1 MAAVVISMDHKPA
14 PSHPKAGSPL
24 SLSEALQQAHAHWNA
39 GQANQA
45 EILCRRI
52 LAAAPG
58 QADASH
64 LLGLIAHSYG
74 KPALALD
81 LLRQAC
87 RPSAAP
93 AVYLGNLAE
102 ICRQQGLLAEGEAAA
117 RQATQRDPG
126 LVMAWN
132 NLGIILQ
139 EAGHFAD
146 SIGCLERVVATH
158 PDNPE
163 ARNNLGNSYV
173 GMKRLHEAREQYLQ
187 ALAMRGDY
195 AEAHSNLAF
204 VLGELGEYDA
214 AASAALRAI
223 ECSPR
228 LANAYLNLA
237 GIEAARSQ
245 PHEALRWIE
254 ALLAFAPAHPKAL
267 ELRTRLRPE
276 CESPNAAARSTLPA
290 ASRAARTEQDT
301 QAAADSLPQ
310 DPQDPQDPQ
319 KLARHAS
326 GLLTQRQYAEAERL
340 LRAGINPRGAP
351 SVLWRLLGLA
361 VKHQGRVKEAAE
373 IQEMIATAMPGD
385 LSARFDLAET
395 RLLLGDFERG
405 WPEYRWRYSLSHTV
419 AMDRKVQRPR
429 WSGGRIAG
437 RTLLIHDE
445 QGYGDTLQ
453 FIRLVSAARDRSG
466 ARVVLEVHPDLL
478 PIAQRLVGSDA
489 FPRGQVPPPFD
500 EHCELMSL
508 PMAIGLR
515 MADLPCQVAYLS
527 ADEARVEKWRQR
539 LARLPRPW
547 VALAWAGRPTHSND
561 ANRSLA
567 LADLA
572 PLALPGITYLAIQKG
587 PAAAQAAA
595 APPGMNIVPL
605 DTEIADFEDTA
616 AILSLA
622 DLLISV
628 DSSPVHL
635 AGGLNRPAWVMLPF
649 LPDWRWLLHRSD
661 TPWYPSLRL
670 FRQHTPGDWKT
681 VLHDVSQALAKRFPG
696 SEA

>member
-1 MAAVVISMDHKPA
+1 MAHKPA
-14 PSHPKAGSPL
+14 PPDPKAGQLL
-24 SLSEALQQAHAHWNA
+24 SLPEALQQAHAHWNA
-39 GQANQA
+39 GQATQA
-45 EILCRRI
+45 ETMCRRI
-52 LAAAPG
+52 LAASPG

-64 LLGLIAHSYG
+64 LLGLIAHAYG

-87 RPSAAP
+87 RASSAP
-93 AVYLGNLAE
+93 AGYFGNLAE

-139 EAGHFAD
+139 EAGRHAD
-146 SIGCLERVVATH
+146 SVICLERVVEIH
-158 PDNPE
+158 PHSPE
-163 ARNNLGNSYV
+163 ARNNLGNSYA
-173 GMKRLHEAREQYLQ
+173 GMNRLQDARDQYAR
-187 ALAMRGDY
+187 ALSMRDDY

-214 AASAALRAI
+214 AASAAQRAI
-223 ECSPR
+223 ECGPR

-237 GIEAARSQ
+237 GIEAARSR
-245 PHEALRWIE
+245 PHEALRWVE
-254 ALLAFAPAHPKAL
+254 ALLAFLPAHPPAL
-267 ELRTRLRPE
+267 ELRTRLRG
-276 CESPNAAARSTLPA
+276 ESGSANAMAGTLIHATPHQARAENEDKGKGGTDARPPA
-290 ASRAARTEQDT
+290 GAI
-301 QAAADSLPQ
+301 PP
-310 DPQDPQDPQ
+310 DPHD
-319 KLARHAS
+319 LARRAS
-326 GLLTQRQYAEAERL
+326 GLLTHRQYAEAERL
-340 LRAGINPRGAP
+340 LRAHIDPRGAP
-351 SVLWRLLGLA
+351 AALWRLLGLA
-361 VKHQGRVKEAAE
+361 VKYQGRVKEATE
-373 IQEMIATAMPGD
+373 IQTMLATTMPGD

-395 RLLLGDFERG
+395 LLLQGDFERG
-405 WPEYRWRYSLSHTV
+405 WTEYRWRYSLAHT
-419 AMDRKVQRPR
+419 AALDRKVQRPR

-453 FIRLVSAARDRSG
+453 FIRLVSAARARSG
-466 ARVVLEVHPDLL
+466 ARVVLEVHSDLL
-478 PIAQRLVGSDA
+478 PIARRLVGSDA

-515 MADLPCQVAYLS
+515 MADLPGQVGYLS
-527 ADEARVEKWRQR
+527 ADESRVAKWRQR
-539 LARLPRPW
+539 LAGLPRPW

-567 LADLA
+567 LADMA

-587 PAAAQAAA
+587 PAASQAAA
-595 APPGMNIVPL
+595 PPPGMNIVPL
-605 DTEIADFEDTA
+605 DAQIADFEDTA

-628 DSSPVHL
+628 DSAPVHL
-635 AGGLNRPAWVMLPF
+635 AGGLNRPAWVLLPF
-649 LPDWRWLLHRSD
+649 LPDWRWLLHRPD

-670 FRQHTPGDWKT
+670 FRQPAPGDWKT
-681 VLHDVSQALAKRFPG
+681 VLHDVGQALATHFPRYRP
-696 SEA
+696 

>member
-1 MAAVVISMDHKPA
+1 MAHKPA
-14 PSHPKAGSPL
+14 PPKPKAGKPL
-24 SLSEALQQAHAHWNA
+24 SLREAMQQAHAHWDA

-45 EILCRRI
+45 EVLCRRI
-52 LAAAPG
+52 LAASPG

-64 LLGLIAHSYG
+64 LLGLIAHAYG

-87 RPSAAP
+87 RTASAP
-93 AVYLGNLAE
+93 AVYFGNFAE

-117 RQATQRDPG
+117 RHATARDPG

-139 EAGHFAD
+139 EAGHHIESA
-146 SIGCLERVVATH
+146 GCLERVVQMQPH
-158 PDNPE
+158 SPE
-163 ARNNLGNSYV
+163 ARNNLGNSYA
-173 GMKRLHEAREQYLQ
+173 GMNRLHDAHEQYVQ
-187 ALAMRGDY
+187 ALALRADY

-204 VLGELGEYDA
+204 VLGELGDHDA
-214 AASAALRAI
+214 AAIAGQRAI
-223 ECSPR
+223 ECNPR

-237 GIEAARSQ
+237 GIEAARSR
-245 PHEALRWIE
+245 PHEALRWLE
-254 ALLAFAPAHPKAL
+254 ALQAFAPAHPKAQ
-267 ELRTRLRPE
+267 ELRARLRV
-276 CESPNAAARSTLPA
+276 ESDPPNAAAQ
-290 ASRAARTEQDT
+290 E
-301 QAAADSLPQ
+301 
-310 DPQDPQDPQ
+310 
-319 KLARHAS
+319 LARQAS
-326 GLLTQRQYAEAERL
+326 GLLRQRQYAEAERL
-340 LRAGINPRGAP
+340 LRANIDPRGAP
-351 SVLWRLLGLA
+351 TALWRLLGLA
-361 VKHQGRVKEAAE
+361 VKHQGRVKEATD
-373 IQEMIATAMPGD
+373 IQTMLATAMPGD

-395 RLLLGDFERG
+395 LLLQGDFERG
-405 WPEYRWRYSLSHTV
+405 WSEYRWRYSLAHTA

-429 WSGGRIAG
+429 WGGGRIEG

-539 LARLPRPW
+539 LAGLPRPW

-572 PLALPGITYLAIQKG
+572 PLALPGITFLGIQKG
-587 PAAAQAAA
+587 PAAAQATA

-628 DSSPVHL
+628 DSSPAHL

-681 VLHDVSQALAKRFPG
+681 VLHEVGQALARRFPG
-696 SEA
+696 AEA